1 MEKGEYDTKRKP
13 VESKSSKTEL
23 QGSTQTAS
31 EASSSRPHKLQ
42 KLDELKR
49 KHPFVTQSALSS
61 LVSEFK
67 KEGLPQLSSR
77 KHQSEAKKLA
87 SSGEA
92 YGPLIRKVSLSCC
105 DGESISLEVVNYL
118 TFLALAFQ
126 SGGALYEG
134 LCKAFAAGCSYDQ
147 PFKLLLYSDE
157 IVPGNPLGHTLS
169 RKVWVFYASIVELGG
184 SNLQKEIAWQCLC
197 ICRSSLVSKLQA
209 GVSQIFAAIL
219 KIIFCGDFNPSVGL
233 TLKGPDGQHQK
244 LFLSFGGMLQ
254 DGAANKFAWSIKG
267 DAGSRFC
274 ILCKNLF
281 AKTSLIMQDGEEILT
296 SSMHK
301 AHGLKFASNQDIKS
315 SIARLQRKKL
325 EYTAEAFKDWEQ
337 ACGFVYQEKSL
348 LLDPDLQHVL
358 NPANNFVHDWM
369 HAILANG
376 IMATILTLLLKTL
389 EESKEFDAHDT
400 FGNYLQK
407 WTFPKALKLQPHSLF
422 SKKRKKSNQEANT
435 FKATASE
442 FLGMYAILSFFM
454 QTVLIPAKHCVEAC
468 NVFIELGNLLDI
480 LQAIP
485 ICSITPAHLQT
496 AVEAFFDAVET
507 AHWVDSFHSKFHW
520 LVHLPA
526 ELEYLKCLPSCFCLE
541 RKHKAVKKFA
551 QATSNLK
558 NYEAGVLMDVV
569 AQELYDL
576 KERPGIFLGAIAL
589 EHHGLPTKYFKE
601 LISKYFSFT
610 ECFTCSTLLLQPAG
624 KACKGDFITWCEGEK
639 IFGGQICM
647 HIEVDGKIWSL
658 VSVWAFQS
666 YKAAICSANWTKT
679 DDTFLVEAALIS
691 QPMSWKESKGV
702 LTSLVPLYMRH
713 KMPQ

>member
-1 MEKGEYDTKRKP
+1 
-13 VESKSSKTEL
+13 
-23 QGSTQTAS
+23 
-31 EASSSRPHKLQ
+31 
-42 KLDELKR
+42 
-49 KHPFVTQSALSS
+49 
-61 LVSEFK
+61 
-67 KEGLPQLSSR
+67 
-77 KHQSEAKKLA
+77 
-87 SSGEA
+87 
-92 YGPLIRKVSLSCC
+92 
-105 DGESISLEVVNYL
+105 
-118 TFLALAFQ
+118 
-126 SGGALYEG
+126 
-134 LCKAFAAGCSYDQ
+134 
-147 PFKLLLYSDE
+147 
-157 IVPGNPLGHTLS
+157 
-169 RKVWVFYASIVELGG
+169 
-184 SNLQKEIAWQCLC
+184 
-197 ICRSSLVSKLQA
+197 
-209 GVSQIFAAIL
+209 
-219 KIIFCGDFNPSVGL
+219 
-233 TLKGPDGQHQK
+233 
-244 LFLSFGGMLQ
+244 MLQ

-389 EESKEFDAHDT
+389 GESKEFDAHDT

-601 LISKYFSFT
+601 LISKYVSFT

-639 IFGGQICM
+639 FLVAKFACTSKLMGKFGAWFQYGLFSPTRQLYAQQTGQRLMTPFWWTMFVYLQKQPGQQTSSWSLPNFCSNIEDIFCGDFNPSVGLTLKGPHGQHQKLFLSFGGMLQDGAANKFAWSIKGDAGSRFCILCKNLFAKTSLIMQDGEEILTSSM
-647 HIEVDGKIWSL
+647 HKAHGLKFASNQDIKSSIARLQRKKLEYTAEAFKDWEQACGFVYQEKSL
-658 VSVWAFQS
+658 LLDPDLQHVLNPANNFVHDWMH
-666 YKAAICSANWTKT
+666 AILANGIMATILTLLLKT
-679 DDTFLVEAALIS
+679 LGESKEFDAHDTFGNYLQKWTFPKALKLQPHSLFHIS
-691 QPMSWKESKGV
+691 SQ
-702 LTSLVPLYMRH
+702 L
-713 KMPQ
+713 